1 MDKDF
6 TIYEDATTDIQQL
19 LNVINTLEGTAIEN
33 RNSRKL
39 DIDVEAERSDG
50 HLDEDEF
57 LVPAHIID
65 TNIRREQ
72 SKYVAYVTG
81 SRRSA
86 IFTSITEPTVATGEL
101 ERDFTD
107 KTRYSGW
114 QVPLFKIIDGM
125 QLHGYSVAEV
135 QFDEDKS
142 GHFAVEAVNYEDFG
156 FPADTR
162 DIQACE
168 MVVHRHY
175 FTALQLREMADNDD
189 FNEDVVDMLLG
200 SNPEDSDGDSTY
212 VDVESLYEVEK
223 VMFKHEGKVFVAW
236 SCCAKC
242 GDWLREPRPLYLGR
256 RDGETLQDEVDYPY
270 VIFPY
275 MIMEDSA
282 IQNATGRAFSDR
294 TVQETI
300 TSLMSS
306 FVTAHRRASNFYFAK
321 ENEDPNN
328 TNIQTSVRFQPGAL
342 IDANIKQFQ
351 LTPPDT
357 SMITA
362 IQSLMSQNAQEQ
374 SQINYAAM
382 NRKDSRKTATE
393 IQAASGEA
401 QQLSSTQ
408 VSLFSI
414 ALKDVYE
421 WCWRIYQ
428 SRVVAGAL
436 RPAASLDLFLNHEF
450 NIKPAGDVDVIERQE
465 KSQKMMQAWQV
476 VAQTPLAPIFLQN
489 MMRLMF
495 PDEGESYAKL
505 LQVGGEKDQ
514 LLQQLMQI
522 INSLVVDQQ
531 TGQLTEEAK
540 PFEQQLKMLQ
550 VQVADIL
557 GQSQQNAKQQQQGTP
572 TPSV

>member
-1 MDKDF
+1 MDKDL
-6 TIYEDATTDIQQL
+6 TKYEDAATPIQGL
-19 LNVINTLEGTAIEN
+19 LSVIGTLETTALEN

-39 DIDVEAERSDG
+39 DIDVDAERSDG

-86 IFTSITEPTVATGEL
+86 IFTSITEPTAATGEL

-125 QLHGYSVAEV
+125 QLHGYSIAEV
-135 QFDEDKS
+135 QFDEDMP
-142 GHFAVEAVNYEDFG
+142 GHFAIEAVNYEDFG
-156 FPADTR
+156 FPEDTR
-162 DIQACE
+162 DVQACE
-168 MVVHRHY
+168 MIVHRHY
-175 FTALQLREMADNDD
+175 FTAIQLLDMVENDD
-189 FNEDVVDMLLG
+189 FNEDIIDRLVDDHG
-200 SNPEDSDGDSTY
+200 QAPE
-212 VDVESLYEVEK
+212 VESLYQVEK
-223 VMFKHEGKVFVAW
+223 VLFKHDNKVHVAW
-236 SCCAKC
+236 SCNAKC
-242 GDWLREPRPLYLGR
+242 DDWLRDPRPLYLGR
-256 RDGETLQDEVDYPY
+256 RDGEMLRDETQYPY
-270 VIFPY
+270 VVFPY
-275 MIMEDSA
+275 NIQEDSA
-282 IQNATGRAFSDR
+282 VQNATGRAFADR
-294 TVQETI
+294 TTQETI

-306 FVTAHRRASNFYFAK
+306 FVTAHRRAANFYFAK
-321 ENEDPNN
+321 DNEDPNN
-328 TNIQTSVRFQPGAL
+328 TNVQTSVRFQNGAL

-351 LTPPDT
+351 LRPPDT
-357 SMITA
+357 SMVGA

-382 NRKDSRKTATE
+382 NRQDSRKTATE
-393 IQAASGEA
+393 IQAASNEA
-401 QQLSSTQ
+401 QMLSSTQ

-428 SRVVAGAL
+428 SRVVAGVL
-436 RPAASLDLFLNHEF
+436 RPAASLDMYLNHEF

-465 KSQKMMQAWQV
+465 KSQKMMQAWGV
-476 VAQTPLAPIFLQN
+476 VSQTALAPVFLQN

-495 PDEGESYAKL
+495 PDEGEAYAEM
-505 LQVGGEKDQ
+505 LQTGNEKDQ

-522 INSLVVDQQ
+522 INSLIVDPQ
-531 TGQLTEEAK
+531 TGQLNEEAQDFA
-540 PFEQQLKMLQ
+540 PQIKMLQ
-550 VQVADIL
+550 AKVTDIL
-557 GQSQQNAKQQQQGTP
+557 GQSNGQQGNP
-572 TPSV
+572 TPAS

>member
-1 MDKDF
+1 MDKDL
-6 TIYEDATTDIQQL
+6 TKYEDAATPIQGL
-19 LNVINTLEGTAIEN
+19 LNVIGTLESTASEN

-39 DIDVEAERSDG
+39 DIDVDAERSGG

-86 IFTSITEPTVATGEL
+86 IFSSITEPTAATGEL

-125 QLHGYSVAEV
+125 QLHGYSIAEA
-135 QFDEDKS
+135 QFDEDMP
-142 GHFAVEAVNYEDFG
+142 GHFAIEAVNYEDFG
-156 FPADTR
+156 FPEDTR

-175 FTALQLREMADNDD
+175 FTAVQLLDMVEDDD
-189 FNEDVVDMLLG
+189 FNEDIVDRLV
-200 SNPEDSDGDSTY
+200 GDSGQAPE
-212 VDVESLYEVEK
+212 VESLYQIEK
-223 VMFKHEGKVFVAW
+223 VLFKHDNKIHVAW
-236 SCCAKC
+236 SCNAKC
-242 GDWLREPRPLYLGR
+242 DDWLRDPRPLYLGR
-256 RDGETLQDEVDYPY
+256 RDGEMLQDETQYPY
-270 VIFPY
+270 VVFPY
-275 MIMEDSA
+275 NIQEDSA
-282 IQNATGRAFSDR
+282 IQNATGRAFADR
-294 TVQETI
+294 TTQETI

-306 FVTAHRRASNFYFAK
+306 FVTAHRRAANFYFAK
-321 ENEDPNN
+321 DNEDPNN
-328 TNIQTSVRFQPGAL
+328 TNVQTSVRFQNGAL

-351 LTPPDT
+351 LRPPDT
-357 SMITA
+357 SMISA

-382 NRKDSRKTATE
+382 NRQDSRKTATE
-393 IQAASGEA
+393 IQAASSEA
-401 QQLSSTQ
+401 QMLSSTQ

-428 SRVVAGAL
+428 SRVVAGVL
-436 RPAASLDLFLNHEF
+436 RPAASLDMYLNHEF

-465 KSQKMMQAWQV
+465 KSQKMMQAWGV
-476 VAQTPLAPIFLQN
+476 VSQTALAPVFLQN

-495 PDEGESYAKL
+495 PDEGESYAEM
-505 LQVGGEKDQ
+505 LQTGNEKDQ

-522 INSLVVDQQ
+522 INSLIIDPQ
-531 TGQLTEEAK
+531 TGQLNEEAQDFA
-540 PFEQQLKMLQ
+540 PQIKMLQ
-550 VQVADIL
+550 AKVTDIL
-557 GQSQQNAKQQQQGTP
+557 GHGKPGNP
-572 TPSV
+572 TPAS

>member
-1 MDKDF
+1 MDKDL
-6 TIYEDATTDIQQL
+6 TKYEDAATPIQGL
-19 LNVINTLEGTAIEN
+19 LSVIGTLESTALEN

-39 DIDVEAERSDG
+39 DIDVDAERSDG
-50 HLDEDEF
+50 HLDEDEV

-86 IFTSITEPTVATGEL
+86 IFTSITEPTAATGEL

-114 QVPLFKIIDGM
+114 QVPLFKVIDGM
-125 QLHGYSVAEV
+125 QLHGYSIAEV
-135 QFDEDKS
+135 QFDEDMP
-142 GHFAVEAVNYEDFG
+142 GHFAIEAVNYEDFG
-156 FPADTR
+156 FPEDTR

-175 FTALQLREMADNDD
+175 FTAIQLLDMVEGDD
-189 FNEDVVDMLLG
+189 FNEDIVDMLVEDHG
-200 SNPEDSDGDSTY
+200 QAPE
-212 VDVESLYEVEK
+212 VESLYQVEK
-223 VMFKHEGKVFVAW
+223 VLFRHDNKIHVAW
-236 SCCAKC
+236 SCNAKC
-242 GDWLREPRPLYLGR
+242 DDWLRDPRPLYLGR
-256 RDGETLQDEVDYPY
+256 RDGEMLQDETQYPY
-270 VIFPY
+270 VVFPY
-275 MIMEDSA
+275 NIQEDSA
-282 IQNATGRAFSDR
+282 VQNATGRAFADR
-294 TVQETI
+294 TTQETI

-306 FVTAHRRASNFYFAK
+306 FVTAHRRAANFYFAK
-321 ENEDPNN
+321 DNEDPNN
-328 TNIQTSVRFQPGAL
+328 TNVQTSVKFQNGAL

-351 LTPPDT
+351 LRPPDT
-357 SMITA
+357 SMIGA

-382 NRKDSRKTATE
+382 NRQDSRKTATE
-393 IQAASGEA
+393 IQAASSEA
-401 QQLSSTQ
+401 QMLSSTQ

-428 SRVVAGAL
+428 SRVIAGVI
-436 RPAASLDLFLNHEF
+436 RPAASLDMYLNHEF

-465 KSQKMMQAWQV
+465 KSQKMMQAWGV
-476 VAQTPLAPIFLQN
+476 VSQTALAPVFLQN

-495 PDEGESYAKL
+495 PDEGESYAEM
-505 LQVGGEKDQ
+505 LQVGNEKDQ

-522 INSLVVDQQ
+522 INSLIIDPQ
-531 TGQLTEEAK
+531 TGQLNEEAQSFA
-540 PFEQQLKMLQ
+540 PQIKMLQ
-550 VQVADIL
+550 AKVTDIL
-557 GQSQQNAKQQQQGTP
+557 GQNNGQQGNP
-572 TPSV
+572 TPAN

>member
-6 TIYEDATTDIQQL
+6 TIYEDAATQIREL
-19 LNVINTLEGTAIEN
+19 LNVVNTLESTAIEN

-39 DIDVEAERSDG
+39 DINVEAERADG

-86 IFTSITEPTVATGEL
+86 IFTSITEPTTATGEL

-107 KTRYSGW
+107 KTRYPGW

-142 GHFAVEAVNYEDFG
+142 GNFAVEAVNYEDFG

-168 MVVHRHY
+168 MVAHRHY
-175 FTALQLREMADNDD
+175 FTALQLRDMVDNDD
-189 FNEDVVDMLLG
+189 FNEDVVYSLLDD
-200 SNPEDSDGDSTY
+200 NPDSDSANF

-223 VMFKHEGKVFVAW
+223 VMFKHDNKVFVAW
-236 SCCAKC
+236 SCCSKC
-242 GDWLREPRPLYLGR
+242 DDWLRKPRPLYLGR

-275 MIMEDSA
+275 MILEDSA

-306 FVTAHRRASNFYFAK
+306 FVTAHRRAANFYFAK

-428 SRVVAGAL
+428 SRVIAGVL

-550 VQVADIL
+550 AQVADIL

-572 TPSV
+572 APTG

>member
-6 TIYEDATTDIQQL
+6 TKYEDASTNVRQL
-19 LNVINTLEGTAIEN
+19 LDVIGTLESTAVEN

-39 DIDVEAERSDG
+39 DINVEAERADG

-72 SKYVAYVTG
+72 SKYVAYITG

-86 IFTSITEPTVATGEL
+86 IFTSITEPTTATGEL

-107 KTRYSGW
+107 KTRYPGW

-125 QLHGYSVAEV
+125 QLHGYSIAEV

-168 MVVHRHY
+168 MLVHRHY
-175 FTALQLREMADNDD
+175 FTALQLRDMVDNDD
-189 FNEDVVDMLLG
+189 FNEDIVDILLNE
-200 SNPEDSDGDSTY
+200 NPDGEGVNY

-236 SCCAKC
+236 SCCKKSD
-242 GDWLREPRPLYLGR
+242 DWLRDPRPLYLGR

-275 MIMEDSA
+275 TILEDSA
-282 IQNATGRAFSDR
+282 IQNATGRAFADR

-306 FVTAHRRASNFYFAK
+306 FVTAHRRAANFYFAK
-321 ENEDPNN
+321 DNEDPNN
-328 TNIQTSVRFQPGAL
+328 TNVQTSVRFQPGAL

-357 SMITA
+357 SMVSA

-393 IQAASGEA
+393 VQAASNEA

-428 SRVVAGAL
+428 SRVIAGAL
-436 RPAASLDLFLNHEF
+436 RPAASIDLFLNHKF

-465 KSQKMMQAWQV
+465 KSQKMMVAWQV
-476 VAQTPLAPIFLQN
+476 VAQTPLAPVFLQN

-495 PDEGESYAKL
+495 PDEGESYAKM
-505 LQVGGEKDQ
+505 LQIGDQKDQ
-514 LLQQLMQI
+514 LLQQLLQVV
-522 INSLVVDQQ
+522 NSLVVDQQ
-531 TGQLTEEAK
+531 TGQLTPEAQ

-550 VQVADIL
+550 AQVADIL
-557 GQSQQNAKQQQQGTP
+557 GQSQQNAKQQQGTP
-572 TPSV
+572 APTG

>member
-6 TIYEDATTDIQQL
+6 TKYEDASTNVRQL
-19 LNVINTLEGTAIEN
+19 LDVIGTLESTAVEN

-39 DIDVEAERSDG
+39 DINVEAERADG

-86 IFTSITEPTVATGEL
+86 IFTSITEPTTATGEL

-107 KTRYSGW
+107 KTRYPGW

-125 QLHGYSVAEV
+125 QLHGYSIAEV

-168 MVVHRHY
+168 MLVHRHY
-175 FTALQLREMADNDD
+175 FTALQLRDMVDNDD
-189 FNEDVVDMLLG
+189 FNEDIVDILLNE
-200 SNPEDSDGDSTY
+200 NPDGEGVNY

-236 SCCAKC
+236 SCCKKSD
-242 GDWLREPRPLYLGR
+242 DWLRDPRPLYLGR

-275 MIMEDSA
+275 TILEDSA
-282 IQNATGRAFSDR
+282 IQNATGRAFADR

-306 FVTAHRRASNFYFAK
+306 FVTAHRRAANFYFAK
-321 ENEDPNN
+321 DNEDPNN
-328 TNIQTSVRFQPGAL
+328 TNVQTSVRFQPGAL

-357 SMITA
+357 SMVSA

-393 IQAASGEA
+393 VQAASNEA

-428 SRVVAGAL
+428 SRVIAGAL
-436 RPAASLDLFLNHEF
+436 RPAASIDLFLNHKF

-465 KSQKMMQAWQV
+465 KSQKMMVAWQV
-476 VAQTPLAPIFLQN
+476 VAQTPLAPVFLQN

-495 PDEGESYAKL
+495 PDEGESYAKM
-505 LQVGGEKDQ
+505 LQIGDQKDQ
-514 LLQQLMQI
+514 LLQQLLQVV
-522 INSLVVDQQ
+522 NSLVVDQQ
-531 TGQLTEEAK
+531 TGQLTPEAQ

-550 VQVADIL
+550 AQVADIL
-557 GQSQQNAKQQQQGTP
+557 GQSQQNAKQQQGTP
-572 TPSV
+572 APTG

>member
-1 MDKDF
+1 MDKDL
-6 TIYEDATTDIQQL
+6 TKYEDAATPIQGL
-19 LNVINTLEGTAIEN
+19 LSVIGTLETTALEN

-39 DIDVEAERSDG
+39 DIDVDAERSDG

-86 IFTSITEPTVATGEL
+86 IFTSITEPTAATGEL

-125 QLHGYSVAEV
+125 QLHGYSIAEV
-135 QFDEDKS
+135 QFDEDMP
-142 GHFAVEAVNYEDFG
+142 GHFAIEAVNYEDFG
-156 FPADTR
+156 FPEDTR
-162 DIQACE
+162 DVQACE
-168 MVVHRHY
+168 MIVHRHY
-175 FTALQLREMADNDD
+175 FTAIQLLDMVENDD
-189 FNEDVVDMLLG
+189 FNEDIIDRLVDDHG
-200 SNPEDSDGDSTY
+200 QAPE
-212 VDVESLYEVEK
+212 VESLYQVEK
-223 VMFKHEGKVFVAW
+223 VLFKHDNKVYVAW
-236 SCCAKC
+236 SCNAKC
-242 GDWLREPRPLYLGR
+242 DDWLRDPRPLYLGR
-256 RDGETLQDEVDYPY
+256 RDGEMLRDETQYPY
-270 VIFPY
+270 VVFPY
-275 MIMEDSA
+275 NIQEDSA
-282 IQNATGRAFSDR
+282 VQNATGRAFADR
-294 TVQETI
+294 TTQETI

-306 FVTAHRRASNFYFAK
+306 FVTAHRRAANFYFAK
-321 ENEDPNN
+321 DNEDPNN
-328 TNIQTSVRFQPGAL
+328 TNVQTSVRFQNGAL

-351 LTPPDT
+351 LRPPDT
-357 SMITA
+357 SMVGA

-382 NRKDSRKTATE
+382 NRQDSRKTATE
-393 IQAASGEA
+393 IQAASNEA
-401 QQLSSTQ
+401 QMLSSTQ

-428 SRVVAGAL
+428 SRVVAGVL
-436 RPAASLDLFLNHEF
+436 RPAASLDMYLNHEF

-465 KSQKMMQAWQV
+465 KSQKMMQAWGV
-476 VAQTPLAPIFLQN
+476 VSQTALAPVFLQN

-495 PDEGESYAKL
+495 PDEGEAYAEM
-505 LQVGGEKDQ
+505 LQTGNEKDQ

-522 INSLVVDQQ
+522 INSLIIDPQ
-531 TGQLTEEAK
+531 TGQLNEEAQDFA
-540 PFEQQLKMLQ
+540 PQIKMLQ
-550 VQVADIL
+550 AKVTDIL
-557 GQSQQNAKQQQQGTP
+557 GQSNGQPGNP
-572 TPSV
+572 TPAS

>member
-200 SNPEDSDGDSTY
+200 SNPEDSDGDSTFI
-212 VDVESLYEVEK
+212 DVESLYEVEK

-275 MIMEDSA
+275 MILEDSA

-428 SRVVAGAL
+428 SRVIAGVL

-505 LQVGGEKDQ
+505 LQIGGEKDQ
-514 LLQQLMQI
+514 LLQQLMQVV
-522 INSLVVDQQ
+522 NSLVVDQK
-531 TGQLTEEAK
+531 TGQLTEEAQ
-540 PFEQQLKMLQ
+540 PFEQQIKMLQ

>member
-1 MDKDF
+1 VDKDL
-6 TIYEDATTDIQQL
+6 TKYEDAATPIQGL
-19 LNVINTLEGTAIEN
+19 LSVIGTLETTALEN

-39 DIDVEAERSDG
+39 DIDVDAERSDG

-86 IFTSITEPTVATGEL
+86 IFTSITEPTAATGEL

-125 QLHGYSVAEV
+125 QLHGYSIAEV
-135 QFDEDKS
+135 QFDEDMP
-142 GHFAVEAVNYEDFG
+142 GHFAIEAVNYEDFG
-156 FPADTR
+156 FPEDTR
-162 DIQACE
+162 DVQACE
-168 MVVHRHY
+168 MIVHRHY
-175 FTALQLREMADNDD
+175 FTAIQLLDMVENDD
-189 FNEDVVDMLLG
+189 FNEDIIDRLVDDHG
-200 SNPEDSDGDSTY
+200 QAPE
-212 VDVESLYEVEK
+212 VESLYQVEK
-223 VMFKHEGKVFVAW
+223 VLFKHDNKVHVAW
-236 SCCAKC
+236 SCNAKC
-242 GDWLREPRPLYLGR
+242 DDWLRDPRPLYLGR
-256 RDGETLQDEVDYPY
+256 RDGEMLRDETQYPY
-270 VIFPY
+270 VVFPY
-275 MIMEDSA
+275 NIQEDSA
-282 IQNATGRAFSDR
+282 VQNATGRAFADR
-294 TVQETI
+294 TTQETI

-306 FVTAHRRASNFYFAK
+306 FVTAHRRAANFYFAK
-321 ENEDPNN
+321 DNEDPNN
-328 TNIQTSVRFQPGAL
+328 TNVQTSVRFQNGAL

-351 LTPPDT
+351 LRPPDT
-357 SMITA
+357 SMVGA

-382 NRKDSRKTATE
+382 NRQDSRKTATE
-393 IQAASGEA
+393 IQAASNEA
-401 QQLSSTQ
+401 QMLSSTQ

-428 SRVVAGAL
+428 SRVVAGVL
-436 RPAASLDLFLNHEF
+436 RPAASLDMYLNHEF

-465 KSQKMMQAWQV
+465 KSQKMMQAWGV
-476 VAQTPLAPIFLQN
+476 VSQTALAPVFLQN

-495 PDEGESYAKL
+495 PDEGEAYAEM
-505 LQVGGEKDQ
+505 LQTGNEKDQ

-522 INSLVVDQQ
+522 INSLIIDPQ
-531 TGQLTEEAK
+531 TGQLNEEAQDFA
-540 PFEQQLKMLQ
+540 PQIKMLQ
-550 VQVADIL
+550 AKVTDIL
-557 GQSQQNAKQQQQGTP
+557 GQSNGQPGNP
-572 TPSV
+572 TPAS

>member
-1 MDKDF
+1 MDKDL
-6 TIYEDATTDIQQL
+6 TKYEDAATPIQGL
-19 LNVINTLEGTAIEN
+19 LNVIGTLESTAVEN

-39 DIDVEAERSDG
+39 NIDVDSERSDG

-86 IFTSITEPTVATGEL
+86 IFTSITEPTAATGEL

-125 QLHGYSVAEV
+125 QLHGYSIAEV
-135 QFDEDKS
+135 QFDEDMP

-156 FPADTR
+156 FPEDTR

-175 FTALQLREMADNDD
+175 FTAIQLLDMVEGDD
-189 FNEDVVDMLLG
+189 FNEDIVDTLVEDHG
-200 SNPEDSDGDSTY
+200 QAPE
-212 VDVESLYEVEK
+212 VESLYQVEK
-223 VMFKHEGKVFVAW
+223 VLFRHDNKIHVAW
-236 SCCAKC
+236 SCNAKC
-242 GDWLREPRPLYLGR
+242 DDWLRDPRPLYLGR
-256 RDGETLQDEVDYPY
+256 RDGEMLQDETQYPY
-270 VIFPY
+270 VVFPY
-275 MIMEDSA
+275 NIQEDSA
-282 IQNATGRAFSDR
+282 VQNATGRAFADR
-294 TVQETI
+294 TTQETI

-306 FVTAHRRASNFYFAK
+306 FVTAHRRAANFYFAK
-321 ENEDPNN
+321 DNEDPNN
-328 TNIQTSVRFQPGAL
+328 TNVQTSVKFQNGAL

-351 LTPPDT
+351 LRPPDT
-357 SMITA
+357 SMIGA

-382 NRKDSRKTATE
+382 NRQDSRKTATE
-393 IQAASGEA
+393 IQAASSEA
-401 QQLSSTQ
+401 QMLSSTQ

-414 ALKDVYE
+414 ALKDAYE

-428 SRVVAGAL
+428 SRVVAGVL
-436 RPAASLDLFLNHEF
+436 RPAAALDMYLNHEF

-465 KSQKMMQAWQV
+465 KSQKMMQAWGV
-476 VAQTPLAPIFLQN
+476 VSQTPLAPIFLQN

-505 LQVGGEKDQ
+505 LQVGSEKDQ
-514 LLQQLMQI
+514 LLQQLLQV

-557 GQSQQNAKQQQQGTP
+557 GQSQQQNAKQQQQGTP
-572 TPSV
+572 APTG

>member
-1 MDKDF
+1 VDKDL
-6 TIYEDATTDIQQL
+6 TKYEDAATPIQGL
-19 LNVINTLEGTAIEN
+19 LNVIGTLESTAVEN

-39 DIDVEAERSDG
+39 DIDVDSERSNG

-86 IFTSITEPTVATGEL
+86 IFSSITEPTAATGEL

-114 QVPLFKIIDGM
+114 QVPLFKVIDGM

-135 QFDEDKS
+135 QFDEDMP
-142 GHFAVEAVNYEDFG
+142 GHFAIEAVNYEDFG
-156 FPADTR
+156 FPEDTR

-168 MVVHRHY
+168 MIVHRHY
-175 FTALQLREMADNDD
+175 FTAIQLLDMVEVDN
-189 FNEDVVDMLLG
+189 FNEDIVDMLVEDHG
-200 SNPEDSDGDSTY
+200 QAPE
-212 VDVESLYEVEK
+212 VESLYQVEK
-223 VMFKHEGKVFVAW
+223 VLFRHDNKIHVAW
-236 SCCAKC
+236 SCNAKC
-242 GDWLREPRPLYLGR
+242 DDWLRDPRPLYLGR
-256 RDGETLQDEVDYPY
+256 RDGEMLQDETQYPY

-275 MIMEDSA
+275 NIQEDSA
-282 IQNATGRAFSDR
+282 VQNATGRAFADR
-294 TVQETI
+294 TTQETI

-306 FVTAHRRASNFYFAK
+306 FVTAHRRAANFYFAK
-321 ENEDPNN
+321 DNEDPNN
-328 TNIQTSVRFQPGAL
+328 TNIQTSVKFQNGAL

-351 LTPPDT
+351 LRPPDT
-357 SMITA
+357 SMIGA

-382 NRKDSRKTATE
+382 NRQDSRKTATE
-393 IQAASGEA
+393 IQAASSEA
-401 QQLSSTQ
+401 QMLSSTQ

-428 SRVVAGAL
+428 SRVIAGVL
-436 RPAASLDLFLNHEF
+436 RPAASLDMYLNHEF

-465 KSQKMMQAWQV
+465 KSQKMMQAWGV
-476 VAQTPLAPIFLQN
+476 VSQTALAPVFLQN

-495 PDEGESYAKL
+495 PDEGESYAEM
-505 LQVGGEKDQ
+505 LQTGNEKDE
-514 LLQQLMQI
+514 LIQQLMQVV
-522 INSLVVDQQ
+522 NSLIVDPA
-531 TGQLTEEAK
+531 TGQLNEEAQEFA
-540 PFEQQLKMLQ
+540 PQVQMLQ
-550 VQVADIL
+550 SKVANIL
-557 GQSQQNAKQQQQGTP
+557 GQANGKQGNP
-572 TPSV
+572 APAS

>member
-6 TIYEDATTDIQQL
+6 TKYEDASTNVRQL
-19 LNVINTLEGTAIEN
+19 LDVIGTLEGTAVEN

-39 DIDVEAERSDG
+39 DINVEAERADG

-86 IFTSITEPTVATGEL
+86 IFTSITEPTTATGEL

-107 KTRYSGW
+107 KTRYPGW

-125 QLHGYSVAEV
+125 QLHGYSIAEV

-168 MVVHRHY
+168 MLVHRHY
-175 FTALQLREMADNDD
+175 FTALQLRDMVDNDD
-189 FNEDVVDMLLG
+189 FNEDIVDILLNE
-200 SNPEDSDGDSTY
+200 NPDGEGVNY
-212 VDVESLYEVEK
+212 VDVESLYEIEK

-236 SCCAKC
+236 SCCKKSD
-242 GDWLREPRPLYLGR
+242 DWLRDPRPLYLGR

-275 MIMEDSA
+275 TILEDSA
-282 IQNATGRAFSDR
+282 IQNATGRAFADR

-306 FVTAHRRASNFYFAK
+306 FVTAHRRAANFYFAK
-321 ENEDPNN
+321 DNEDPNN
-328 TNIQTSVRFQPGAL
+328 TNVQTSVRFQPGAL
-342 IDANIKQFQ
+342 IDANIRQFQ

-357 SMITA
+357 SMVSA

-393 IQAASGEA
+393 VQAASSEA

-428 SRVVAGAL
+428 SRVIAGAL
-436 RPAASLDLFLNHEF
+436 RPAASIDLFLNHKF

-465 KSQKMMQAWQV
+465 KSQKMMMAWQV
-476 VAQTPLAPIFLQN
+476 VAQTPLAPVFLQN

-495 PDEGESYAKL
+495 PDEGESYAKM
-505 LQVGGEKDQ
+505 LQIGDQKDQ
-514 LLQQLMQI
+514 LLQQLMQVV
-522 INSLVVDQQ
+522 NSLIVDQQ
-531 TGQLTEEAK
+531 TGQLTEEAQQ
-540 PFEQQLKMLQ
+540 FEQQLKMLQ
-550 VQVADIL
+550 AQVADIL
-557 GQSQQNAKQQQQGTP
+557 GQSQQNAKQQQGTP
-572 TPSV
+572 APTG

>member
-1 MDKDF
+1 MDKDL
-6 TIYEDATTDIQQL
+6 TKYEDAATPIQGL
-19 LNVINTLEGTAIEN
+19 LNVIGTLESTALEN

-39 DIDVEAERSDG
+39 DIDVDSERSDG

-86 IFTSITEPTVATGEL
+86 IFTSITEPTAATGEL

-114 QVPLFKIIDGM
+114 QVPLFKVIDGM
-125 QLHGYSVAEV
+125 QLHGYSIAEV
-135 QFDEDKS
+135 QFDEDMP

-156 FPADTR
+156 FPEDTR

-168 MVVHRHY
+168 MLVHRHY
-175 FTALQLREMADNDD
+175 FTAMQLLDMVENDD
-189 FNEDVVDMLLG
+189 FNEDIVDRLVEDHG
-200 SNPEDSDGDSTY
+200 QAPE
-212 VDVESLYEVEK
+212 VESLYQVEK
-223 VMFKHEGKVFVAW
+223 VLFRHDNKIHVAW
-236 SCCAKC
+236 SCNAKC
-242 GDWLREPRPLYLGR
+242 DDWLRDPRPLYLGR
-256 RDGETLQDEVDYPY
+256 RDGEMLQDETQYPY
-270 VIFPY
+270 VVFPY
-275 MIMEDSA
+275 NIQEDSA
-282 IQNATGRAFSDR
+282 VQNATGRAFADR
-294 TVQETI
+294 TTQETI

-306 FVTAHRRASNFYFAK
+306 FVTAHRRAANFYFAK
-321 ENEDPNN
+321 DNEDPNN
-328 TNIQTSVRFQPGAL
+328 TNVQTSVKFQNGAL

-351 LTPPDT
+351 LRPPDT
-357 SMITA
+357 SMIGA

-382 NRKDSRKTATE
+382 NRQDSRKTATE
-393 IQAASGEA
+393 IQAASSEA
-401 QQLSSTQ
+401 QMLSSTQ

-428 SRVVAGAL
+428 SRVIAGVI
-436 RPAASLDLFLNHEF
+436 RPAASLDMYLNHEF

-465 KSQKMMQAWQV
+465 KSQKMMQAWGV
-476 VAQTPLAPIFLQN
+476 VSQTALAPVFLQN

-495 PDEGESYAKL
+495 PDEGESYAEM
-505 LQVGGEKDQ
+505 LQTGNEKDQ

-522 INSLVVDQQ
+522 INSLIIDPQ
-531 TGQLTEEAK
+531 TGQLNEEAQSFA
-540 PFEQQLKMLQ
+540 PQIKMLQ
-550 VQVADIL
+550 AKVTDIL
-557 GQSQQNAKQQQQGTP
+557 GQNNGQQGNP
-572 TPSV
+572 TPAG

>member
-1 MDKDF
+1 VDKDL
-6 TIYEDATTDIQQL
+6 TKYEDAATPIQGL
-19 LNVINTLEGTAIEN
+19 LNVIGTLETTASEN

-39 DIDVEAERSDG
+39 DIDVDAERSDG

-86 IFTSITEPTVATGEL
+86 IFSSITEPTAATGEL

-125 QLHGYSVAEV
+125 QLHGYSIAEV
-135 QFDEDKS
+135 QFDEDMP
-142 GHFAVEAVNYEDFG
+142 GHFAIEAVNYEDFG
-156 FPADTR
+156 FPEDTR
-162 DIQACE
+162 DVQACE
-168 MVVHRHY
+168 MIVHRHY
-175 FTALQLREMADNDD
+175 FTAIQLLDMVENDD
-189 FNEDVVDMLLG
+189 FNEDIIDRLVDDHG
-200 SNPEDSDGDSTY
+200 QAPE
-212 VDVESLYEVEK
+212 VESLYQVEK
-223 VMFKHEGKVFVAW
+223 VLFKHDNKVYVAW
-236 SCCAKC
+236 SCNAKC
-242 GDWLREPRPLYLGR
+242 DDWLRDPRPLYLGR
-256 RDGETLQDEVDYPY
+256 RDGEMLRDETQYPY
-270 VIFPY
+270 VVFPY
-275 MIMEDSA
+275 NIQEDSA
-282 IQNATGRAFSDR
+282 VQNATGRAFADR
-294 TVQETI
+294 TTQETI

-306 FVTAHRRASNFYFAK
+306 FVTAHRRAANFYFAK
-321 ENEDPNN
+321 DNEDPNN
-328 TNIQTSVRFQPGAL
+328 TNVQTSVRFQNGAL

-351 LTPPDT
+351 LRPPDT
-357 SMITA
+357 SMVSA

-382 NRKDSRKTATE
+382 NRQDSRKTATE
-393 IQAASGEA
+393 IQAASSEA
-401 QQLSSTQ
+401 QMLSSTQ

-428 SRVVAGAL
+428 SRVVAGVL
-436 RPAASLDLFLNHEF
+436 RPAASLDMYLNHEF

-465 KSQKMMQAWQV
+465 KSQKMMQAWGV
-476 VAQTPLAPIFLQN
+476 VSQTALAPVFLQN

-495 PDEGESYAKL
+495 PDEGESYAEM
-505 LQVGGEKDQ
+505 LQTGNEKDQ

-522 INSLVVDQQ
+522 INSLIIDPQ
-531 TGQLTEEAK
+531 TGQLNEEAQDFA
-540 PFEQQLKMLQ
+540 PQIKMLQ
-550 VQVADIL
+550 AKVADIL
-557 GQSQQNAKQQQQGTP
+557 GQSNGQPGNP
-572 TPSV
+572 TPAS

>member
-1 MDKDF
+1 MDKDL
-6 TIYEDATTDIQQL
+6 TKYEDAATPIQGL
-19 LNVINTLEGTAIEN
+19 LSVIGTLESTALEN

-39 DIDVEAERSDG
+39 DIDVDAERSDG

-86 IFTSITEPTVATGEL
+86 IFTSITEPTAATGEL

-114 QVPLFKIIDGM
+114 QVPLFKVIDGM
-125 QLHGYSVAEV
+125 QLHGYSIAEV
-135 QFDEDKS
+135 QFDEDMP
-142 GHFAVEAVNYEDFG
+142 GHFAIEAVNYEDFG
-156 FPADTR
+156 FPEDTR

-175 FTALQLREMADNDD
+175 FTAIQLLDMVEGDD
-189 FNEDVVDMLLG
+189 FNEDIVDMLVEDHG
-200 SNPEDSDGDSTY
+200 QAPE
-212 VDVESLYEVEK
+212 VESLYQVEK
-223 VMFKHEGKVFVAW
+223 VLFRHDNKIHVAW
-236 SCCAKC
+236 SCNAKC
-242 GDWLREPRPLYLGR
+242 DDWLRDPRPLYLGR
-256 RDGETLQDEVDYPY
+256 RDGEMLQDETQYPY
-270 VIFPY
+270 VVFPY
-275 MIMEDSA
+275 NIQEDSA
-282 IQNATGRAFSDR
+282 VQNATGRAFADR
-294 TVQETI
+294 TTQETI

-306 FVTAHRRASNFYFAK
+306 FVTAHRRAANFYFAK
-321 ENEDPNN
+321 DNEDPNN
-328 TNIQTSVRFQPGAL
+328 TNIQTSVRFQNGAL

-351 LTPPDT
+351 LKPPDT
-357 SMITA
+357 SMVGA

-382 NRKDSRKTATE
+382 NRQDSRKTATE
-393 IQAASGEA
+393 IQAASSEA
-401 QQLSSTQ
+401 QMLSSTQ

-414 ALKDVYE
+414 ALKDAYE

-428 SRVVAGAL
+428 SRVVAGVL
-436 RPAASLDLFLNHEF
+436 RPAAALDMYLNHEF

-465 KSQKMMQAWQV
+465 KSQKMMQAWGV
-476 VAQTPLAPIFLQN
+476 VSQTALAPVFLQN

-495 PDEGESYAKL
+495 PDEGESYAEM
-505 LQVGGEKDQ
+505 LQTGNEKDQ

-522 INSLVVDQQ
+522 INSLIIDPQ
-531 TGQLTEEAK
+531 TGQLNEEAQSFA
-540 PFEQQLKMLQ
+540 PQIKMLQ
-550 VQVADIL
+550 AKVTDIL
-557 GQSQQNAKQQQQGTP
+557 GQNNGQQGNP
-572 TPSV
+572 TPAN

>member
-6 TIYEDATTDIQQL
+6 TKYEDASTNVRQL
-19 LNVINTLEGTAIEN
+19 LDVIGTLEGTAVEN

-39 DIDVEAERSDG
+39 DINVEAERADG

-86 IFTSITEPTVATGEL
+86 IFTSITEPTTATGEL

-107 KTRYSGW
+107 KTRYPGW

-125 QLHGYSVAEV
+125 QLHGYSIAEV

-168 MVVHRHY
+168 MLVHRHY
-175 FTALQLREMADNDD
+175 FTALQLRDMVDNDD
-189 FNEDVVDMLLG
+189 FNEDIVDILLNE
-200 SNPEDSDGDSTY
+200 NPDGEGVNY
-212 VDVESLYEVEK
+212 VDVESLYEIEK

-236 SCCAKC
+236 SCCKKSD
-242 GDWLREPRPLYLGR
+242 DWLRDPRPLYLGR

-275 MIMEDSA
+275 TILEDSA
-282 IQNATGRAFSDR
+282 IQNATGRAFADR

-306 FVTAHRRASNFYFAK
+306 FVTAHRRAANFYFAK
-321 ENEDPNN
+321 DNEDPNN
-328 TNIQTSVRFQPGAL
+328 TNVQTSVRFQPGAL

-357 SMITA
+357 SMVSA

-393 IQAASGEA
+393 VQAASSEA

-428 SRVVAGAL
+428 SRVIAGAL
-436 RPAASLDLFLNHEF
+436 RPAASIDLFLNHKF

-465 KSQKMMQAWQV
+465 KSQKMMMAWQV
-476 VAQTPLAPIFLQN
+476 VAQTALAPVVLQN

-495 PDEGESYAKL
+495 PDEGESYAKM
-505 LQVGGEKDQ
+505 LQIGDQKDQ
-514 LLQQLMQI
+514 LLQQLMQVV
-522 INSLVVDQQ
+522 NSLIVDQQ
-531 TGQLTEEAK
+531 TGQLTEEAQQ
-540 PFEQQLKMLQ
+540 FEQQLKMLQ
-550 VQVADIL
+550 AQVADIL
-557 GQSQQNAKQQQQGTP
+557 GQSQQNAKQQQGTP
-572 TPSV
+572 APTG

>member
-1 MDKDF
+1 VDKDF
-6 TIYEDATTDIQQL
+6 TKYEDATTQIREL
-19 LNVINTLEGTAIEN
+19 LDVVSALESTAMEN

-39 DIDVEAERSDG
+39 DINVDAEREGG

-86 IFTSITEPTVATGEL
+86 IFTSITEPTTATGEL

-107 KTRYSGW
+107 KTRYPGW

-142 GHFAVEAVNYEDFG
+142 GNFAVEAVNYEDFG

-168 MVVHRHY
+168 MVAHRHY
-175 FTALQLREMADNDD
+175 FTALQLRDMVDNDD
-189 FNEDVVDMLLG
+189 FNEDVVYMLLDD
-200 SNPEDSDGDSTY
+200 NPDSDSANF

-223 VMFKHEGKVFVAW
+223 IMFKHEGKVFVAW

-242 GDWLREPRPLYLGR
+242 NDWLREPRPLYLGR

-275 MIMEDSA
+275 MILEDSA
-282 IQNATGRAFSDR
+282 IQNATGRAFADR

-306 FVTAHRRASNFYFAK
+306 FVTAHRRAANFYFAK

-328 TNIQTSVRFQPGAL
+328 TNVQTSVRFQPGAL

-357 SMITA
+357 SMVAA

-465 KSQKMMQAWQV
+465 KSQKMMMAWQV
-476 VAQTPLAPIFLQN
+476 VAQTPLAPVFLQN

-550 VQVADIL
+550 AQVADIL
-557 GQSQQNAKQQQQGTP
+557 GQGQQNAKQQQQGTP
-572 TPSV
+572 APTG

>member
-1 MDKDF
+1 MDKDL
-6 TIYEDATTDIQQL
+6 TKYEDAATPIQGL
-19 LNVINTLEGTAIEN
+19 LNVIGTLETTASEN

-39 DIDVEAERSDG
+39 DIDVDAERSDG

-86 IFTSITEPTVATGEL
+86 IFSSITEPTAATGEL

-125 QLHGYSVAEV
+125 QLHGYSIAEV
-135 QFDEDKS
+135 QFDEDMP
-142 GHFAVEAVNYEDFG
+142 GHFAIEAVNYEDFG
-156 FPADTR
+156 FPEDTR
-162 DIQACE
+162 DVQACE
-168 MVVHRHY
+168 MIVHRHY
-175 FTALQLREMADNDD
+175 FTAIQLLDMVENDD
-189 FNEDVVDMLLG
+189 FNEDIIDRLVDDHG
-200 SNPEDSDGDSTY
+200 QAPE
-212 VDVESLYEVEK
+212 VESLYQVEK
-223 VMFKHEGKVFVAW
+223 VLFKHDNKVYVAW
-236 SCCAKC
+236 SCNAKC
-242 GDWLREPRPLYLGR
+242 DDWLRDPRPLYLGR
-256 RDGETLQDEVDYPY
+256 RDGEMLRDETQYPY
-270 VIFPY
+270 VVFPY
-275 MIMEDSA
+275 NIQEDSA
-282 IQNATGRAFSDR
+282 VQNATGRAFADR
-294 TVQETI
+294 TTQETI

-306 FVTAHRRASNFYFAK
+306 FVTAHRRAANFYFAK
-321 ENEDPNN
+321 DNEDPNN
-328 TNIQTSVRFQPGAL
+328 TNVQTSVRFQNGAL

-351 LTPPDT
+351 LRPPDT
-357 SMITA
+357 SMVSA

-382 NRKDSRKTATE
+382 NRQDSRKTATE
-393 IQAASGEA
+393 IQAASSEA
-401 QQLSSTQ
+401 QMLSSTQ

-428 SRVVAGAL
+428 SRVVAGVL
-436 RPAASLDLFLNHEF
+436 RPAASLDMYLNHEF

-465 KSQKMMQAWQV
+465 KSQKMMQAWGV
-476 VAQTPLAPIFLQN
+476 VSQTALAPVFLQN

-495 PDEGESYAKL
+495 PDEGESYAEM
-505 LQVGGEKDQ
+505 LQTGNEKDQ

-522 INSLVVDQQ
+522 INSLIIDPQ
-531 TGQLTEEAK
+531 TGQLNEEAQDFA
-540 PFEQQLKMLQ
+540 PQIKMLQ
-550 VQVADIL
+550 AKVADIL
-557 GQSQQNAKQQQQGTP
+557 GQSNGQPGNP
-572 TPSV
+572 TPAS

>member
-6 TIYEDATTDIQQL
+6 TKYEDASTNVRQL
-19 LNVINTLEGTAIEN
+19 LDVIGTLESTAVEN

-39 DIDVEAERSDG
+39 DINVEAERADG

-72 SKYVAYVTG
+72 SKYVAYITG

-86 IFTSITEPTVATGEL
+86 IFTSITEPTTATGEL

-107 KTRYSGW
+107 KTRYPGW

-125 QLHGYSVAEV
+125 QLHGYSIAEV

-168 MVVHRHY
+168 MLVHRHY
-175 FTALQLREMADNDD
+175 FTALQLRDMVDNDD
-189 FNEDVVDMLLG
+189 FNEDIVDILLNE
-200 SNPEDSDGDSTY
+200 NPDGGGVNY

-236 SCCAKC
+236 SCCKKSD
-242 GDWLREPRPLYLGR
+242 DWLRDPRPLYLGR

-275 MIMEDSA
+275 TILEDSA
-282 IQNATGRAFSDR
+282 IQNATGRAFADR

-306 FVTAHRRASNFYFAK
+306 FVTAHRRAANFYFAK
-321 ENEDPNN
+321 DNEDPNN
-328 TNIQTSVRFQPGAL
+328 TNVQTSVRFQPGAL

-357 SMITA
+357 SMVSA

-393 IQAASGEA
+393 VQAASNEA

-428 SRVVAGAL
+428 SRVIAGAL
-436 RPAASLDLFLNHEF
+436 RPAASIDLFLNHKF

-465 KSQKMMQAWQV
+465 KSQKMMVAWQV
-476 VAQTPLAPIFLQN
+476 VAQTPLAPVFLQN

-495 PDEGESYAKL
+495 PDEGESYAKM
-505 LQVGGEKDQ
+505 LQIGDQKDQ
-514 LLQQLMQI
+514 LLQQLLQVV
-522 INSLVVDQQ
+522 NSLVVDQQ
-531 TGQLTEEAK
+531 TGQLTPEAQ

-550 VQVADIL
+550 AQVADIL
-557 GQSQQNAKQQQQGTP
+557 GQSQQNAKQQQGTP
-572 TPSV
+572 APTG

>member
-1 MDKDF
+1 MDKDL
-6 TIYEDATTDIQQL
+6 TKYEDAATPIQGL
-19 LNVINTLEGTAIEN
+19 LGVIGTLETTASEN

-39 DIDVEAERSDG
+39 DIDVDAERSDG
-50 HLDEDEF
+50 HFDEDEF

-86 IFTSITEPTVATGEL
+86 IFTSITEPTAATGEL

-125 QLHGYSVAEV
+125 QLHGYSIAEV
-135 QFDEDKS
+135 QFDEDMP
-142 GHFAVEAVNYEDFG
+142 GHFAVEAVNYADFG
-156 FPADTR
+156 FPEDTR

-168 MVVHRHY
+168 MLVHRHY
-175 FTALQLREMADNDD
+175 FTAIQLLDMDENDD
-189 FNEDVVDMLLG
+189 FNEDIVDRLVEDHG
-200 SNPEDSDGDSTY
+200 QAPE
-212 VDVESLYEVEK
+212 VESLYQVEK
-223 VMFKHEGKVFVAW
+223 VLFRHDNKIHVAW
-236 SCCAKC
+236 SCNAKC
-242 GDWLREPRPLYLGR
+242 DDWLRDPRPLYLGR
-256 RDGETLQDEVDYPY
+256 RDGEMLQDETQYPY
-270 VIFPY
+270 VVFPY
-275 MIMEDSA
+275 NIQEDSA
-282 IQNATGRAFSDR
+282 VQNATGRAFADR
-294 TVQETI
+294 TTQETI

-306 FVTAHRRASNFYFAK
+306 FVTAHRRAANFYFAK
-321 ENEDPNN
+321 DNEDPNN
-328 TNIQTSVRFQPGAL
+328 TNGQTSVKFQNGAL

-351 LTPPDT
+351 LRPPDT
-357 SMITA
+357 SMIGA

-382 NRKDSRKTATE
+382 NRQDSRKTATE
-393 IQAASGEA
+393 IQAASSEA
-401 QQLSSTQ
+401 QMLSSTQ

-428 SRVVAGAL
+428 SRVIAGVI
-436 RPAASLDLFLNHEF
+436 RPAASLDMYLNHEF

-465 KSQKMMQAWQV
+465 KSQKMMQAWGV
-476 VAQTPLAPIFLQN
+476 VSQTALAPVFLQN

-495 PDEGESYAKL
+495 PDEGESYAEM
-505 LQVGGEKDQ
+505 LQVGNEKDQ

-522 INSLVVDQQ
+522 INSLIIDPQ
-531 TGQLTEEAK
+531 TGQLNEEAQSFA
-540 PFEQQLKMLQ
+540 PQIKMLQ
-550 VQVADIL
+550 AKVTDIL
-557 GQSQQNAKQQQQGTP
+557 GQNNGQQGNP
-572 TPSV
+572 TPAN

>member
-1 MDKDF
+1 MDKDL
-6 TIYEDATTDIQQL
+6 TKYEDAATPIQGL
-19 LNVINTLEGTAIEN
+19 LNVIGTLESTAVEN

-39 DIDVEAERSDG
+39 NIDVDSERSDG

-86 IFTSITEPTVATGEL
+86 IFTSITEPTAATGEL

-114 QVPLFKIIDGM
+114 QVPLFKVIDGM
-125 QLHGYSVAEV
+125 QLHGYSIAEV
-135 QFDEDKS
+135 QFDEDMP

-156 FPADTR
+156 FPEDTR

-168 MVVHRHY
+168 MLVHRHY
-175 FTALQLREMADNDD
+175 FTAMQLLDMVENDD
-189 FNEDVVDMLLG
+189 FNEDIVDRLVEDHG
-200 SNPEDSDGDSTY
+200 QAPE
-212 VDVESLYEVEK
+212 VESLYQVEK
-223 VMFKHEGKVFVAW
+223 VLFRHDNKIHVAW
-236 SCCAKC
+236 SCNAKC
-242 GDWLREPRPLYLGR
+242 DDWLRDPRPLYLGR
-256 RDGETLQDEVDYPY
+256 RDGEMLQDETQYPY
-270 VIFPY
+270 VVFPY
-275 MIMEDSA
+275 NIQEDSA
-282 IQNATGRAFSDR
+282 VQNATGRAFADR
-294 TVQETI
+294 TTQETI

-306 FVTAHRRASNFYFAK
+306 FVTAHRRAANFYFAK
-321 ENEDPNN
+321 DNEDPNN
-328 TNIQTSVRFQPGAL
+328 TNVQTSVKFQNGAL

-351 LTPPDT
+351 LRPPDT
-357 SMITA
+357 SMIGA

-382 NRKDSRKTATE
+382 NRQDSRKTATE
-393 IQAASGEA
+393 IQAASSEA
-401 QQLSSTQ
+401 QMLSSTQ

-428 SRVVAGAL
+428 SRVIAGVI
-436 RPAASLDLFLNHEF
+436 RPAASLDMYLNHEF

-465 KSQKMMQAWQV
+465 KSQKMMQAWGV
-476 VAQTPLAPIFLQN
+476 VSQTALAPVFLQN

-495 PDEGESYAKL
+495 PDEGESYAEM
-505 LQVGGEKDQ
+505 LQTGNEKDQ

-522 INSLVVDQQ
+522 INSLIIDPQ
-531 TGQLTEEAK
+531 TGQLNEEAQSFA
-540 PFEQQLKMLQ
+540 PQIKMLQ
-550 VQVADIL
+550 AKVTDIL
-557 GQSQQNAKQQQQGTP
+557 GQNNGQQGNP
-572 TPSV
+572 TPAG

>member
-1 MDKDF
+1 MDKDL
-6 TIYEDATTDIQQL
+6 TKYEDAATPIQGL
-19 LNVINTLEGTAIEN
+19 LNVIGTLESTAVEN

-39 DIDVEAERSDG
+39 DIDVDSERSNG

-86 IFTSITEPTVATGEL
+86 IFSSITEPTAATGEL

-114 QVPLFKIIDGM
+114 QVPLFKVIDGM

-135 QFDEDKS
+135 QFDEDMP
-142 GHFAVEAVNYEDFG
+142 GHFAIEAVNYEDFG
-156 FPADTR
+156 FPEDTR

-168 MVVHRHY
+168 MIVHRHY
-175 FTALQLREMADNDD
+175 FTAIQLLDMVEVDN
-189 FNEDVVDMLLG
+189 FNEDIVDMLVEDHG
-200 SNPEDSDGDSTY
+200 QAPE
-212 VDVESLYEVEK
+212 VESLYQVEK
-223 VMFKHEGKVFVAW
+223 VLFRHDNKIHVAW
-236 SCCAKC
+236 SCNAKC
-242 GDWLREPRPLYLGR
+242 DDWLRDPRPLYLGR
-256 RDGETLQDEVDYPY
+256 RDGETLQDETQYPY

-275 MIMEDSA
+275 NIQEDSA
-282 IQNATGRAFSDR
+282 VQNATGRAFADR
-294 TVQETI
+294 TTQETI

-306 FVTAHRRASNFYFAK
+306 FVTAHRRAANFYFAK
-321 ENEDPNN
+321 DNEDPNN
-328 TNIQTSVRFQPGAL
+328 TNIQTSVKFQNGAL

-351 LTPPDT
+351 LRPPDT
-357 SMITA
+357 SMIGA

-382 NRKDSRKTATE
+382 NRQDSRKTATE
-393 IQAASGEA
+393 IQAASSEA
-401 QQLSSTQ
+401 QMLSSTQ

-428 SRVVAGAL
+428 SRVIAGVL
-436 RPAASLDLFLNHEF
+436 RPAASLDMYLNHEF

-465 KSQKMMQAWQV
+465 KSQKMMQAWGV
-476 VAQTPLAPIFLQN
+476 VSQTALAPVFLQN

-495 PDEGESYAKL
+495 PDEGESYAEM
-505 LQVGGEKDQ
+505 LQVGNEKDQ
-514 LLQQLMQI
+514 LIQQLMQVV
-522 INSLVVDQQ
+522 NSLIVDPQ
-531 TGQLTEEAK
+531 TGQLNEEAQEFA
-540 PFEQQLKMLQ
+540 PQVQMLQ
-550 VQVADIL
+550 SKVANIL
-557 GQSQQNAKQQQQGTP
+557 GQANGKQGNP
-572 TPSV
+572 APAN

>member
-1 MDKDF
+1 MDKDL
-6 TIYEDATTDIQQL
+6 TKYEDAATPIQGL
-19 LNVINTLEGTAIEN
+19 LNVIGTLESTAVEN

-39 DIDVEAERSDG
+39 DIDVDSERSDG

-86 IFTSITEPTVATGEL
+86 IFSSITEPTAATGEL

-135 QFDEDKS
+135 QFDEDMP
-142 GHFAVEAVNYEDFG
+142 GHFAIEAVNYEDFG
-156 FPADTR
+156 FPEDTR
-162 DIQACE
+162 DVQACE

-175 FTALQLREMADNDD
+175 FTAIQLLDMVENDD
-189 FNEDVVDMLLG
+189 FNEDIIDRLVDDHG
-200 SNPEDSDGDSTY
+200 QAPE
-212 VDVESLYEVEK
+212 VESLYQVEK
-223 VMFKHEGKVFVAW
+223 VLFRHDNKIYVAW
-236 SCCAKC
+236 SCNSKC
-242 GDWLREPRPLYLGR
+242 DDWLRDPRPLYLGR
-256 RDGETLQDEVDYPY
+256 RDGELLRDETQYPY

-275 MIMEDSA
+275 NIQEDSA
-282 IQNATGRAFSDR
+282 VQNATGRAFADR
-294 TVQETI
+294 TTQETI

-306 FVTAHRRASNFYFAK
+306 FVTAHRRAANFYFAK

-328 TNIQTSVRFQPGAL
+328 TNIQTSVKFQNGAL

-351 LTPPDT
+351 LRPPDT
-357 SMITA
+357 SMIGA

-382 NRKDSRKTATE
+382 NRQDSRKTATE
-393 IQAASGEA
+393 IQAASSEA
-401 QQLSSTQ
+401 QMLSSTQ

-428 SRVVAGAL
+428 SRVVAGVL
-436 RPAASLDLFLNHEF
+436 RPAASLDMYLNHEF

-465 KSQKMMQAWQV
+465 KSQKMMQAWGV
-476 VAQTPLAPIFLQN
+476 VSQTALAPVFLQN

-495 PDEGESYAKL
+495 PDEGESYAEM
-505 LQVGGEKDQ
+505 LQTGNEKDE

-522 INSLVVDQQ
+522 INSLIIDPQ
-531 TGQLTEEAK
+531 TGQLNEEAQEFA
-540 PFEQQLKMLQ
+540 PQVQMLQ
-550 VQVADIL
+550 AKVTDIL
-557 GQSQQNAKQQQQGTP
+557 GQDNGQPGNP
-572 TPSV
+572 TPAS

>member
-6 TIYEDATTDIQQL
+6 TKYEDATTDIRQL

-39 DIDVEAERSDG
+39 DINVEAERSDG

-86 IFTSITEPTVATGEL
+86 IFTSITEPTTATGEL

-156 FPADTR
+156 FPEDTR

-168 MVVHRHY
+168 MLVHRHY
-175 FTALQLREMADNDD
+175 FTSLQLRDMVDNDD
-189 FNEDVVDMLLG
+189 FNEDIVDNLLG
-200 SNPEDSDGDSTY
+200 SSPETDSGASY
-212 VDVESLYEVEK
+212 VETESLYEVEK

-236 SCCAKC
+236 SCCEKS
-242 GDWLREPRPLYLGR
+242 DEWLRDPRPLYLGR
-256 RDGETLQDEVDYPY
+256 RSGEALQDEVDYPY

-275 MIMEDSA
+275 NIQEDSA
-282 IQNATGRAFSDR
+282 IQNATGRAFADR

-306 FVTAHRRASNFYFAK
+306 FVTAHRRAANFYFAK

-351 LTPPDT
+351 LRPPDT
-357 SMITA
+357 SMVTA
-362 IQSLMSQNAQEQ
+362 IQSLMSQNSQEQ

-421 WCWRIYQ
+421 WCWLIYQ
-428 SRVVAGAL
+428 SRVIAGAI
-436 RPAASLDLFLNHEF
+436 RPAASIDLFINHKF

-465 KSQKMMQAWQV
+465 KSQKMMQAWGV

-495 PDEGESYAKL
+495 PDEGESYAKM
-505 LQVGGEKDQ
+505 LQIGDQKDQ
-514 LLQQLMQI
+514 LLQQLMQVV
-522 INSLVVDQQ
+522 NSLVVDQQ
-531 TGQLTEEAK
+531 TGQLTEEAQ
-540 PFEQQLKMLQ
+540 PHEQQIKMLQ
-550 VQVADIL
+550 AQVADIL
-557 GQSQQNAKQQQQGTP
+557 GQSQQNAKQQQGTP
-572 TPSV
+572 TPPA

>member
-1 MDKDF
+1 MDKDL
-6 TIYEDATTDIQQL
+6 TKYEDAATPIQGL
-19 LNVINTLEGTAIEN
+19 LNVIGTLETTASEN

-39 DIDVEAERSDG
+39 DIDVDAERSGG

-86 IFTSITEPTVATGEL
+86 IFSSITEPTAATGEL

-125 QLHGYSVAEV
+125 QLHGYSIAEV
-135 QFDEDKS
+135 QFDEDMP
-142 GHFAVEAVNYEDFG
+142 GHFAIEAVNYEDFG
-156 FPADTR
+156 FPEDTR
-162 DIQACE
+162 DVQACE
-168 MVVHRHY
+168 MIVHRHY
-175 FTALQLREMADNDD
+175 FTAIQLLDMVENDD
-189 FNEDVVDMLLG
+189 FNEDIIDRLVDDHG
-200 SNPEDSDGDSTY
+200 QAPEI
-212 VDVESLYEVEK
+212 ESLYQVEK
-223 VMFKHEGKVFVAW
+223 VLFKHDNKVYVAW
-236 SCCAKC
+236 SCNAKC
-242 GDWLREPRPLYLGR
+242 DDWLRDPRPLYLGR
-256 RDGETLQDEVDYPY
+256 RDGEMLRDETQYPY

-275 MIMEDSA
+275 NIQEDSA
-282 IQNATGRAFSDR
+282 VQNATGRAFADR
-294 TVQETI
+294 TTQETI

-306 FVTAHRRASNFYFAK
+306 FVTAHRRAANFYFAK
-321 ENEDPNN
+321 DNEDPNN
-328 TNIQTSVRFQPGAL
+328 TNVQTSVRFQNGAL

-351 LTPPDT
+351 LRPPDT
-357 SMITA
+357 SMVSA

-382 NRKDSRKTATE
+382 NRQDSRKTATE
-393 IQAASGEA
+393 IQAASSEA
-401 QQLSSTQ
+401 QMLSSTQ

-428 SRVVAGAL
+428 SRVVAGVL
-436 RPAASLDLFLNHEF
+436 RPAASLDMYLNHEF

-465 KSQKMMQAWQV
+465 KSQKMMQAWGV
-476 VAQTPLAPIFLQN
+476 VSQTALAPVFLQN

-495 PDEGESYAKL
+495 PDEGEAYAEM
-505 LQVGGEKDQ
+505 LQTGNEKDQ

-522 INSLVVDQQ
+522 INSLIIDPQ
-531 TGQLTEEAK
+531 TGQLNEEAQDFA
-540 PFEQQLKMLQ
+540 PQIKMLQ
-550 VQVADIL
+550 AKVTDIL
-557 GQSQQNAKQQQQGTP
+557 GQSNGQPGNP
-572 TPSV
+572 TPAS

>member
-1 MDKDF
+1 VDKDL
-6 TIYEDATTDIQQL
+6 TKYEDAATPIQGL
-19 LNVINTLEGTAIEN
+19 LSVIGTLESTALEN

-39 DIDVEAERSDG
+39 DIDVDAERSDG

-86 IFTSITEPTVATGEL
+86 IFTSITEPTAATGEL

-114 QVPLFKIIDGM
+114 QVPLFKVIDGM
-125 QLHGYSVAEV
+125 QLHGYSIAEV
-135 QFDEDKS
+135 QFDEDMP
-142 GHFAVEAVNYEDFG
+142 GHFAIEAVNYEDFG
-156 FPADTR
+156 FPEDTR

-175 FTALQLREMADNDD
+175 FTAIQLLDMVEGDD
-189 FNEDVVDMLLG
+189 FNEDIVDMLVEDHG
-200 SNPEDSDGDSTY
+200 QAPE
-212 VDVESLYEVEK
+212 VESLYQVEK
-223 VMFKHEGKVFVAW
+223 VLFRHDNKIHVAW
-236 SCCAKC
+236 SCNAKC
-242 GDWLREPRPLYLGR
+242 DDWLRDPRPLYLGR
-256 RDGETLQDEVDYPY
+256 RDGEMLQDETQYPY
-270 VIFPY
+270 VVFPY
-275 MIMEDSA
+275 NIQEDSA
-282 IQNATGRAFSDR
+282 VQNATGRAFADR
-294 TVQETI
+294 TTQETI

-306 FVTAHRRASNFYFAK
+306 FVTAHRRAANFYFAK
-321 ENEDPNN
+321 DNEDPNN
-328 TNIQTSVRFQPGAL
+328 TNIQTSVRFQNGAL

-351 LTPPDT
+351 LKPPDT
-357 SMITA
+357 SMVGA

-382 NRKDSRKTATE
+382 NRQDSRKTATE
-393 IQAASGEA
+393 IQAASSEA
-401 QQLSSTQ
+401 QMLSSTQ

-414 ALKDVYE
+414 ALKDAYE

-428 SRVVAGAL
+428 SRVVAGVL
-436 RPAASLDLFLNHEF
+436 RPAAALDMYLNHEF

-465 KSQKMMQAWQV
+465 KSQKMMQAWGV
-476 VAQTPLAPIFLQN
+476 VSQTALAPVFLQN

-495 PDEGESYAKL
+495 PDEGESYAEM
-505 LQVGGEKDQ
+505 LQTGNEKDQ

-522 INSLVVDQQ
+522 INSLIVDPQ
-531 TGQLTEEAK
+531 TGQLSEEAQG
-540 PFEQQLKMLQ
+540 FEPQIKMLQ
-550 VQVADIL
+550 AKVADIL
-557 GQSQQNAKQQQQGTP
+557 GQSNGQQGNP
-572 TPSV
+572 TPAN

>member
-6 TIYEDATTDIQQL
+6 TKYEDATTQIREL
-19 LNVINTLEGTAIEN
+19 LDVVSALESTAMEN

-39 DIDVEAERSDG
+39 DINVDAEREDG

-86 IFTSITEPTVATGEL
+86 IFTSITEPTAATGEL

-142 GHFAVEAVNYEDFG
+142 GNFAVEAVNYEDFG

-168 MVVHRHY
+168 MVAHRHY
-175 FTALQLREMADNDD
+175 FTALQLRDMVDNDD
-189 FNEDVVDMLLG
+189 FNEDVVYMLLDY
-200 SNPEDSDGDSTY
+200 NPDSDGANF

-223 VMFKHEGKVFVAW
+223 IMFKHEGKVFVAW

-242 GDWLREPRPLYLGR
+242 NDWLREPRPLYLGR

-275 MIMEDSA
+275 MILEDSA
-282 IQNATGRAFSDR
+282 IQNATGRAFADR

-306 FVTAHRRASNFYFAK
+306 FVTAHRRAANFYFAK

-328 TNIQTSVRFQPGAL
+328 TNVQTSVRFQPGAL

-357 SMITA
+357 SMIAA

-374 SQINYAAM
+374 SKINYAAM

-505 LQVGGEKDQ
+505 LQIGGEKDQ

-550 VQVADIL
+550 AQVADIL

-572 TPSV
+572 APTG

>member
-1 MDKDF
+1 MDKDL
-6 TIYEDATTDIQQL
+6 TKYEDAATPIQGL
-19 LNVINTLEGTAIEN
+19 LSVIGTLETTALEN

-39 DIDVEAERSDG
+39 DIDVDAERSDG

-86 IFTSITEPTVATGEL
+86 IFTSITEPTAATGEL

-125 QLHGYSVAEV
+125 QLHGYSIAEV
-135 QFDEDKS
+135 QFDEDMP
-142 GHFAVEAVNYEDFG
+142 GHFAIEAVNYEDFG
-156 FPADTR
+156 FPEDTR
-162 DIQACE
+162 DVQACE
-168 MVVHRHY
+168 MIVHRHY
-175 FTALQLREMADNDD
+175 FTAIQLLDMVENDD
-189 FNEDVVDMLLG
+189 FNEDIIDRLVDDHG
-200 SNPEDSDGDSTY
+200 QAPE
-212 VDVESLYEVEK
+212 VESLYQVEK
-223 VMFKHEGKVFVAW
+223 VLFKHDNKVYVAW
-236 SCCAKC
+236 SCNAKC
-242 GDWLREPRPLYLGR
+242 DDWLRDPRPLYLGR
-256 RDGETLQDEVDYPY
+256 RDGEMLRDETQYPY

-275 MIMEDSA
+275 NIQEDSA
-282 IQNATGRAFSDR
+282 VQNATGRAFADR
-294 TVQETI
+294 TTQETI

-306 FVTAHRRASNFYFAK
+306 FVTAHRRAANFYFAK
-321 ENEDPNN
+321 DNEDPNN
-328 TNIQTSVRFQPGAL
+328 TNVQTSVRFQNGAL

-351 LTPPDT
+351 LRPPDT
-357 SMITA
+357 SMVSA

-382 NRKDSRKTATE
+382 NRQDSRKTATE
-393 IQAASGEA
+393 IQAASNEA
-401 QQLSSTQ
+401 QMLSSTQ

-428 SRVVAGAL
+428 SRVVAGVL
-436 RPAASLDLFLNHEF
+436 RPAASLDMYLNHEF

-465 KSQKMMQAWQV
+465 KSQKMMQAWGV
-476 VAQTPLAPIFLQN
+476 VSQTALAPVFLQN

-495 PDEGESYAKL
+495 PDEGEAYAEM
-505 LQVGGEKDQ
+505 LQTGNEKDQ

-522 INSLVVDQQ
+522 INSLIVDPQ
-531 TGQLTEEAK
+531 TGQLNEEAQDFA
-540 PFEQQLKMLQ
+540 PQIKMLQ
-550 VQVADIL
+550 AKVTDIL
-557 GQSQQNAKQQQQGTP
+557 GQSNGQPGNP
-572 TPSV
+572 TPAS